1 MDNQLQTLKLNVTNI
16 NSYLMRSNN
25 QLQKLKK
32 NKNQLLYK
40 LERQSI
46 ARKKE
51 TKIEKGLIG
60 KGIMKTGSK
69 LLSPAMSIFDKI
81 KEFLELLFL
90 DLL

>member
-32 NKNQLLYK
+32 NKNQLLFK

-46 ARKKE
+46 GRKKE

-60 KGIMKTGSK
+60 NTKN
-69 LLSPAMSIFDKI
+69 
-81 KEFLELLFL
+81 
-90 DLL
+90 